1 MTTSILFC
9 SGDSVTSH
17 ACGDMCTLATEM
29 RETWNT
35 ALQACGTNQADVS
48 IVEEICGHVVTLAL
62 IAAAV
67 LLAWKVLSLIGESQR
82 ECRERQWKLEDKERE
97 LRMKLCDKLLDMQQ
111 DQAKTHDSEGKEKH
125 MDKTECLRY
134 KLMLCQMIQ
143 NIQSKKKGLKEMEKI
158 NASELANILK
168 KSELELSKASPSTGA
183 SGQTGS

>member
-35 ALQACGTNQADVS
+35 ALQACGTNQADVN
-48 IVEEICGHVVTLAL
+48 IVEEICGHVVGIAV
-62 IAAAV
+62 IAAAF
-67 LLAWKVLSLIGESQR
+67 LLVWKVLSLIGESQR

-111 DQAKTHDSEGKEKH
+111 DQAKTHASKDKEIH
-125 MDKTECLRY
+125 LDKTECLRY
-134 KLMLCQMIQ
+134 NLLLCQMIRGM
-143 NIQSKKKGLKEMEKI
+143 QSKKTGLKEMKDI
-158 NASELANILK
+158 DVKELESILK
-168 KSELELSKASPSTGA
+168 MEKPE
-183 SGQTGS
+183 